1 MDLHK
6 RTILK
11 TITWRFAAVIITV
24 LGVYIFNHSWKMSV
38 TAGIIIN
45 IIKTILY
52 YIHERI
58 WASVHWQYIKKHE
71 THLRTFV
78 KTFSWKI
85 ITVIVTSAVMLFYVN
100 WKIALISGFSIN
112 FVKAIFYYGH
122 ERIWNSIRYG
132 RKNHN
137 LIPVKQI

>member
-1 MDLHK
+1 MDLHS
-6 RTILK
+6 RTLLK

-24 LGVYIFNHSWKMSV
+24 LGVYIFNHSWTMSIS
-38 TAGIIIN
+38 AGIIIN

-52 YIHERI
+52 YVHERVWTTI
-58 WASVHWQYIKKHE
+58 PWQYIKKHE

-78 KTFSWKI
+78 KTVSWKL
-85 ITVIVTSAVMLFYVN
+85 ITVIVTSVVMLFYVS

-122 ERIWNSIRYG
+122 ERIWNSIEYG
-132 RKNHN
+132 RKNKIHH
-137 LIPVKQI
+137 